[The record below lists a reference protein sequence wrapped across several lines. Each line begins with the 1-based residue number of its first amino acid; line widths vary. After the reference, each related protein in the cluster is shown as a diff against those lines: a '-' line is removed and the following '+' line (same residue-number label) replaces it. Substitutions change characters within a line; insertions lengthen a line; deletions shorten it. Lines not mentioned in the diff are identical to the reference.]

1 MYSDLQATEDKYAWI
16 DSFKLKS
23 SRSVEDTY
31 LLNLYDQQYGQ
42 MSSYTLWDATAITIT
57 E

>member
-31 LLNLYDQQYGQ
+31 LLNLYD
-42 MSSYTLWDATAITIT
+42 
-57 E
+57 